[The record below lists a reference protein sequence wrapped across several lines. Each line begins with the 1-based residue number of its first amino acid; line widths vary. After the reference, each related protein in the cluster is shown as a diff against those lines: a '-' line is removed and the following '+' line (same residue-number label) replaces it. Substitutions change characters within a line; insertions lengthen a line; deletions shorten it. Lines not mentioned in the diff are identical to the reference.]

1 MNPEEIPE
9 IIICTGNDR
18 VKFEMMAQL
27 IDIGVNKEKISF
39 IEKYHRFYD
48 IEVVDRNTVRV
59 KKDNIVIECDNCI
72 ELMISREILA
82 GGIYDYHLNKKYYVL
97 DIGLNMAAAALFFAN
112 KNEVVDVYGF
122 EPSTVTFAKAI
133 KNIALN
139 KRIANKIHPYNMGLG
154 KDNRKECYEC
164 FDGIDECRGVKKV
177 DELFPQMNGSN
188 KNLIELDI
196 RKSSEILGEIM
207 SLHKKDCVLKMDC

>member
-48 IEVVDRNTVRV
+48 IEVVD
-59 KKDNIVIECDNCI
+59 
-72 ELMISREILA
+72 
-82 GGIYDYHLNKKYYVL
+82 
-97 DIGLNMAAAALFFAN
+97 
-112 KNEVVDVYGF
+112 VYGF

-133 KNIALN
+133 KNIAVN